1 MAKVTGKPQGSR
13 AVPEQPT
20 PYTQEEKIKTSY
32 QLRSKISVKVARATV
47 RVNKHIQ
54 PKLTKEPYQKT
65 PISKKLKKIGGS
77 NLCSYCSKVNE
88 ELDQNE
94 PEEVPGIM
102 ETPAIPARPVGSQ

>member
-1 MAKVTGKPQGSR
+1 M
-13 AVPEQPT
+13 
-20 PYTQEEKIKTSY
+20 
-32 QLRSKISVKVARATV
+32 ARATV